1 MEETNMN
8 EARWRKHVT
17 RIAAQRIGIAET
29 SPAYNDMLK
38 VYNDHKPLARGYRLK
53 PRDPWC
59 AAFVSVV
66 AILADCTDIIPTE
79 VSCGEMLKA
88 FRASGNY
95 TENDDHVPN
104 PGDVIFYNW
113 DNAPQDGENVGY
125 PDHVGIVHEVRDGVI
140 DITEGNF
147 SNMVKARLI
156 AVGDPRIRGY
166 GLPDY
171 KSKATPESVDDI
183 AAQVLEGKWGNNPER
198 RERLIA
204 AGYDYDAVQKRVNEL
219 VEINAVALE
228 VIEGKWGNN
237 PERRE
242 KLQKAGFDYD
252 AIQKRVNEILG
263 E

>member
-1 MEETNMN
+1 MTEQK
-8 EARWRKHVT
+8 WRNRVVS
-17 RIAAQRIGIAET
+17 IAAQHIGVKEGTAAHADILT
-29 SPAYNDMLK
+29 AYN
-38 VYNDHKPLARGYRLK
+38 NHKPLARGYRLNPK
-53 PRDPWC
+53 DAWC
-59 AAFVSVV
+59 AGFVSVV

-88 FRASGNY
+88 FRAKGCY
-95 TENDDHVPN
+95 TENDNHVPA

-113 DNAPQDGENVGY
+113 DNAPQDGDNQGA
-125 PDHVGIVHEVRDGVI
+125 PDHVGIVREVRDGVI
-140 DITEGNF
+140 YVPEGNF
-147 SNMVKARLI
+147 DNMVKVRCI

-198 RERLIA
+198 RERLTA
-204 AGYDYDAVQKRVNEL
+204 AGYDYAAVQNRVNEL
-219 VEINAVALE
+219 VEINALALE

-252 AIQKRVNEILG
+252 EVQNRVNEILG

>member
-1 MEETNMN
+1 MTEAKWRMN
-8 EARWRKHVT
+8 VT
-17 RIAAQRIGIAET
+17 RYAVHHVGVKEGTAEH
-29 SPAYNDMLK
+29 ADMLK
-38 VYNDHKPLARGYRLK
+38 VYNEHKPLARGYRLK
-53 PRDPWC
+53 TEDAWC
-59 AAFVSVV
+59 AGFVSVV

-95 TENDDHVPN
+95 TENDNHVPA
-104 PGDVIFYNW
+104 PGDVCFYNW
-113 DNAPQDGENVGY
+113 DNAPADGDNKGY
-125 PDHVGIVHEVRDGVI
+125 PDHVGVVKEVWNGVI
-140 DITEGNF
+140 YVVEGNF
-147 SNMVKARLI
+147 DNMVKVRPI

-183 AAQVLEGKWGNNPER
+183 AAQV
-198 RERLIA
+198 I
-204 AGYDYDAVQKRVNEL
+204 D
-219 VEINAVALE
+219 
-228 VIEGKWGNN
+228 GKWGNN

-252 AIQKRVNEILG
+252 AIQNRVNDILG

>member
-1 MEETNMN
+1 MIEQE
-8 EARWRKHVT
+8 WRNYVVY
-17 RIAAQRIGIAET
+17 IADAHIGVKEGTA
-29 SPAYNDMLK
+29 AHADMLK
-38 VYNDHKPLARGYRLK
+38 VYNDHKPLARNYRLK
-53 PRDPWC
+53 PSDPWC
-59 AAFVSVV
+59 AGFVSAV

-79 VSCGEMLKA
+79 VSCNEMLKA

-95 TENDDHVPN
+95 TENDNHVPD

-113 DNAPQDGENVGY
+113 DNAPQDGDNQGA
-125 PDHVGIVHEVRDGVI
+125 PDHVGIVREVRDGVI
-140 DITEGNF
+140 YVLEGNF
-147 SNMVKARLI
+147 DNMVKVRPI
-156 AVGDPRIRGY
+156 AVGDHRIRGY

-204 AGYDYDAVQKRVNEL
+204 AGYDYAAVQNRVNEM
-219 VEINAVALE
+219 VKINATALE

-237 PERRE
+237 PSRRE
-242 KLQKAGFDYD
+242 KLQKAGFNYD
-252 AIQKRVNEILG
+252 EVQKRVNEILG